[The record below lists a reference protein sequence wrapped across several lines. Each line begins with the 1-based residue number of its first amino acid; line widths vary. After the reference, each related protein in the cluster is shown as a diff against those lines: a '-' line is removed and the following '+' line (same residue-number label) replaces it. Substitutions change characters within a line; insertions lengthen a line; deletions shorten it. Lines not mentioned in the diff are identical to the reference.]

1 MSSNSIVDRIPTS
14 FDTTFQRYYAVEAA
28 DLRRLYENAKRDQW
42 NASQDIDWTID
53 VDPERGIFADELID
67 GHGTPTIS
75 RLELR
80 DFQRLN
86 VEFSCWR
93 LSQLLHGEEGA
104 MLACS
109 QLVDMVPGNDAK
121 FFQATQVVDEARHA
135 EVLSRYLLEKCGGR
149 IYPMTGNIKTLFDYI
164 LGQGKWFIKTVGLQL
179 LAETFA
185 VSLFR
190 MLMETAKDPLLREI
204 CRRILADE
212 SRHMGFSILSLPDEI
227 RGLSHGDLRELED
240 FTREALILVM
250 TGQFPREAYETIGMN
265 AADIEAVRQARKE
278 IALGSEYALFRKLFR
293 REMHQTVV
301 SNMQKVGLL
310 NERTSAFMREMGIN
324 TSLAAAACD
333 GHRPEPASRPEIRDR
348 LACAIGFASG
358 LRGRGG
364 LAYQV
369 RRPRLS
375 VDRAVNAVRALPRA
389 RGPLDGNRKRRRQS
403 WRRRDELGFAR
414 AG

>member
-1 MSSNSIVDRIPTS
+1 MSSKSIAHRIPTS
-14 FDTTFQRYYAVEAA
+14 FDTTFQRHYAVEAP

-42 NASQDIDWTID
+42 NASTD
-53 VDPERGIFADELID
+53 VDWASTVDLERGIFADELVD
-67 GHGTPTIS
+67 GHGTPTLD
-75 RLELR
+75 RLEAR

-109 QLVDMVPGNDAK
+109 QLFDRVPGNDAK

-135 EVLSRYLLEKCGGR
+135 EVLSRYLLEKCDGK
-149 IYPMTGNIKTLFDYI
+149 IYPMTGNIKRLFDYI
-164 LGQGKWFIKTVGLQL
+164 LGNGKWFIKTVGLQL

-190 MLMETAKDPLLREI
+190 MLMETAKDPLLRGI
-204 CRRILADE
+204 CKRILADE

-227 RGLSHGDLRELED
+227 RGLSSGDLHELED
-240 FTREALILVM
+240 FTREALVLVM
-250 TGQFPREAYETIGMN
+250 TGQFPREAYEAIGMST
-265 AADIEAVRQARKE
+265 ADIESVRQARKQ

-324 TSLAAAACD
+324 TDLAAAA
-333 GHRPEPASRPEIRDR
+333 
-348 LACAIGFASG
+348 
-358 LRGRGG
+358 
-364 LAYQV
+364 
-369 RRPRLS
+369 
-375 VDRAVNAVRALPRA
+375 
-389 RGPLDGNRKRRRQS
+389 
-403 WRRRDELGFAR
+403 
-414 AG
+414 